1 MSVFEQLRGTL
12 AASLGVTPDT
22 IRTTTRQVDLPKWDS
37 LAHIDLITAAIPY
50 DVLRDTYQFM
60 TKKTCELDKDLLM
73 LEVEDFAKLTSVA
86 AILSYLQS
94 RGIE

>member
-22 IRTTTRQVDLPKWDS
+22 IRTTTRQADLPKWDS
-37 LAHIDLITAAIPY
+37 LAHINLMVALESTFD
-50 DVLRDTYQFM
+50 
-60 TKKTCELDKDLLM
+60 LM
-73 LEVEDFAKLTSVA
+73 LEVEDFAKLTSVP
-86 AILSYLQS
+86 AILSYLQT

>member
-37 LAHIDLITAAIPY
+37 LAHINLMVALESTFD
-50 DVLRDTYQFM
+50 
-60 TKKTCELDKDLLM
+60 LM